1 MTDAF
6 MFAANAV
13 LPIVITISF
22 GYFLKRVGLFTKEFL
37 DVGNKLTFRA
47 LLPAMLFYN
56 VYGINSLGDI
66 EPIFMLYCLGA
77 ILAVFIIAV
86 GVNCLY
92 TKDNAKRGAL
102 IQAAFRSNYAIIGLP
117 LASALFGSAGEAA
130 AGALSAFCI
139 PMFNLLAVVTLTL
152 FNGGNNVS
160 ERKKLDLKKLFPDIL
175 KNPLI
180 LATLSGLAV
189 VGVRG
194 LLVRFGIG
202 FRLSD
207 ITFLYRALESIKSIC
222 TPFALLVLGGR
233 FEFSAVKR
241 LWKPILFGTVI
252 RTIIV
257 PAAAL
262 SAAYFLVP
270 RLSGEHYASYI
281 AVFATPC
288 AVSGAIM
295 AKEMG
300 ADEELAG
307 QLVVWTS
314 LVSTVTIFLCTAIF
328 RAVGVF

>member
-22 GYFLKRVGLFTKEFL
+22 GYFLKRRGLFTKEFL
-37 DVGNKLTFRA
+37 DAGNKLTFRA

-66 EPIFMLYCLGA
+66 EPIFVLYCLGA

-86 GVNCLY
+86 GVTCLY

-139 PMFNLLAVVTLTL
+139 PLFNLLAVVTLTL
-152 FNGGNNVS
+152 FNGGS
-160 ERKKLDLKKLFPDIL
+160 GQKKLDLKKLFMDIL

-194 LLVRFGIG
+194 LFVRFGIG
-202 FRLSD
+202 FRLSN

-233 FEFSAVKR
+233 FEFSAVAR

-252 RTIIV
+252 RTVIV
-257 PAAAL
+257 PGLAL
-262 SAAYFLVP
+262 SAAYFLIP

-328 RAVGVF
+328 RAAGVF

>member
-6 MFAANAV
+6 LFAANAV
-13 LPIVITISF
+13 LPIVITILL
-22 GYFLKRVGLFTKEFL
+22 GYFLKRRGLFTREFL

-56 VYGINSLGDI
+56 VYGIDSLGDI
-66 EPIFMLYCLGA
+66 EPSFVLYCLGA
-77 ILAVFIIAV
+77 ILAVFLLAV
-86 GVNCLY
+86 CVTCLF

-130 AGALSAFCI
+130 AGTLSAFCI
-139 PMFNLLAVVTLTL
+139 PLFNLLAVVTLTL
-152 FNGGNNVS
+152 FNGGS
-160 ERKKLDLKKLFPDIL
+160 ERKKLDLKKLFLDIL

-180 LATLSGLAV
+180 LAVLSGLAV
-189 VGVRG
+189 VGIRG
-194 LLVRFGIG
+194 LFVRFGVG

-207 ITFLYRALESIKSIC
+207 ITFLYRALESVKSIC

-252 RTIIV
+252 RTVIV

-262 SAAYFLVP
+262 SAAYFFVP
-270 RLSGEHYASYI
+270 QLSGEHYASYI

-328 RAVGVF
+328 RGIGVF

>member
-13 LPIVITISF
+13 LPIVITILL
-22 GYFLKRVGLFTKEFL
+22 GYFLKRKGLFTREFL

-66 EPIFMLYCLGA
+66 EPIFVLYCLGA

-86 GVNCLY
+86 GVNCLF

-139 PMFNLLAVVTLTL
+139 PLFNLLAVVTLTI
-152 FNGGNNVS
+152 FNGGS
-160 ERKKLDLKKLFPDIL
+160 ERKKLDLKKLFLDIL

-180 LATLSGLAV
+180 LATLSGLAA

-194 LLVRFGIG
+194 LFVRFGIG
-202 FRLSD
+202 FRLSN
-207 ITFLYRALESIKSIC
+207 ITFLYRTLESVKSIC

-252 RTIIV
+252 RTVIV

-262 SAAYFLVP
+262 SAAYFFVSG
-270 RLSGEHYASYI
+270 LSGEHYASYI

-328 RAVGVF
+328 RAIGVF

>member
-6 MFAANAV
+6 LFAANAV
-13 LPIVITISF
+13 LPIVIIIAM
-22 GYFLKRVGLFTKEFL
+22 GYLLKRIGLFTRAFL
-37 DVGNKLTFRA
+37 DVGNRLIFRV

-56 VYGINSLGDI
+56 VYGIDSLGDI
-66 EPIFMLYCLGA
+66 YPVFVLYCLGA
-77 ILAVFIIAV
+77 VMTVFLLAIAA
-86 GVNCLY
+86 GCLF

-102 IQAAFRSNYAIIGLP
+102 IQGTFRSNYAIIGLP
-117 LASALFGSAGEAA
+117 LASALFGDAGAAA
-130 AGALSAFCI
+130 AGVLSAFCI
-139 PMFNLLAVVTLTL
+139 PLFNLLAVVTLTL
-152 FNGGNNVS
+152 FNGSSG
-160 ERKKLDLKKLFPDIL
+160 KKSPDLKKLLLDIVR
-175 KNPLI
+175 NPLI

-194 LLVRFGIG
+194 LFVRWGVG
-202 FRLSD
+202 FRLRD
-207 ITFLYRALESIKSIC
+207 ITVLYRSLENIKSIC

-233 FEFSAVKR
+233 FEFSAVSR
-241 LWKPILFGTVI
+241 LWKPILFGTLL
-252 RTIIV
+252 RTVIV

-270 RLSGEHYASYI
+270 GLSGEHYASYI

-314 LVSTVTIFLCTAIF
+314 LVSTVTIFLCVTVF
-328 RAVGVF
+328 RMAGAF

>member
-6 MFAANAV
+6 IFAANAV

-22 GYFLKRVGLFTKEFL
+22 GYFLKRRGLFTKEFL

-66 EPIFMLYCLGA
+66 EPIFVLYCLGA

-139 PMFNLLAVVTLTL
+139 PLFNLLAVVTLTL
-152 FNGGNNVS
+152 FNSGS
-160 ERKKLDLKKLFPDIL
+160 ERKKLDLKKLFLDIL

-194 LLVRFGIG
+194 LFVRFGIG
-202 FRLSD
+202 FRLSN
-207 ITFLYRALESIKSIC
+207 ITFLYRTLESIKSIC

-233 FEFSAVKR
+233 FEFSAVKW

-252 RTIIV
+252 RTVIV

-262 SAAYFLVP
+262 SVAYFFVP